1 MVRFCRCGCCS
12 DSFSRLVMLNAPIP
26 DPGFNMVGY
35 STIWA
40 MFGLLP
46 ANLMELLLWFAG
58 VIPAII

>member
-1 MVRFCRCGCCS
+1 
-12 DSFSRLVMLNAPIP
+12 MLNAPAP

-58 VIPAII
+58 VIPAMI